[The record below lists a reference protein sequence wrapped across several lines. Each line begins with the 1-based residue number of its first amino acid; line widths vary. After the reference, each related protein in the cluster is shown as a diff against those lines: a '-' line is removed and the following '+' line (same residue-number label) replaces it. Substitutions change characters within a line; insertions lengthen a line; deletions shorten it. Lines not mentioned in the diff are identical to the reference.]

1 RQGEQGKRGERG
13 EPGQVV
19 TTPGLER
26 VISAG
31 TGTGGAIGKNNVTTS
46 APGVTDDAQQG
57 YKIGSRWLDIS
68 ANEEYVCLDPTAGA
82 AVWTSTTYTDA
93 EAIAAVEGEATL
105 DLTGDVTIQDG
116 TASKT
121 LSILVTGDANP
132 LAQLAWHGLSF
143 GPGGA
148 SGLDMGIGPAT
159 IFSTR
164 VLQANTGS
172 TGMNAG
178 DSEFSDFL
186 AADTGLSALALRLFG
201 VDVTTGKEANPRAR
215 YAHDRIEFG
224 AGGGDSLDV
233 NLYRNA
239 ADELKTDDK
248 FIVAGDFVVDTN
260 VFFVDP
266 GNDYIGM
273 GTVATNTDNQLHL
286 LMTATKD
293 ILIDGSTNPREID
306 TGVMRWEQKPAIPDT
321 RAITLNVDMN
331 SQPGTHGLVIN
342 MVATQ
347 LAAGE
352 IISLFDLEIDASN
365 ATGGHVHAMEMSQVG
380 GNAIDIVMLHANPNI
395 GVIHHDSG
403 SFGNVETAF
412 KYTGSWTDTTAA
424 FNDAG
429 TDVELFSADTDI
441 VYIGMAATFDH
452 VEAILAT
459 FASGPGIKPAFA
471 FSDGVGGFT
480 AFTPEDGTRGF
491 RDSGII
497 EWHTP
502 DLVGWATDTVNS
514 IGSKYWIRITRT
526 HGGAITAPI
535 EDTIQVQAVTNYS
548 WDKDGDVSINDLS
561 VAGDVGFY
569 GTTAVALQTGVAV
582 SAIGIHAAL
591 VNLGLITA

>member
-1 RQGEQGKRGERG
+1 

-31 TGTGGAIGKNNVTTS
+31 TGTGGAIGKNNITLS

-68 ANEEYVCLDPTAGA
+68 ANEEYTCFDSTAGA
-82 AVWTSTTYTDA
+82 AVWFDS
-93 EAIAAVEGEATL
+93 ISAVEGAGAL
-105 DLTGDVTIQDG
+105 NLTGLLTITLPSPDVFIRG
-116 TASKT
+116 
-121 LSILVTGDANP
+121 LVTGDSNP
-132 LAQLAWHGLSF
+132 RWSIDQQSINF
-143 GPGGA
+143 G
-148 SGLDMGIGPAT
+148 
-159 IFSTR
+159 
-164 VLQANTGS
+164 TGS
-172 TGMNAG
+172 ATEDVTIGRTTIGTLGVVDLFSNNSGIFAG
-178 DSEFSDFL
+178 TDQSDFVQVSTSL
-186 AADTGLSALALRLFG
+186 ATLALRLFS
-201 VDVTTGKEANPRAR
+201 VSSSIKDANALAR

>member
-1 RQGEQGKRGERG
+1 
-13 EPGQVV
+13 
-19 TTPGLER
+19 
-26 VISAG
+26 
-31 TGTGGAIGKNNVTTS
+31 
-46 APGVTDDAQQG
+46 
-57 YKIGSRWLDIS
+57 
-68 ANEEYVCLDPTAGA
+68 
-82 AVWTSTTYTDA
+82 
-93 EAIAAVEGEATL
+93 
-105 DLTGDVTIQDG
+105 
-116 TASKT
+116 
-121 LSILVTGDANP
+121 
-132 LAQLAWHGLSF
+132 
-143 GPGGA
+143 
-148 SGLDMGIGPAT
+148 
-159 IFSTR
+159 
-164 VLQANTGS
+164 
-172 TGMNAG
+172 
-178 DSEFSDFL
+178 
-186 AADTGLSALALRLFG
+186 
-201 VDVTTGKEANPRAR
+201 
-215 YAHDRIEFG
+215 
-224 AGGGDSLDV
+224 
-233 NLYRNA
+233 
-239 ADELKTDDK
+239 
-248 FIVAGDFVVDTN
+248 
-260 VFFVDP
+260 
-266 GNDYIGM
+266 
-273 GTVATNTDNQLHL
+273 
-286 LMTATKD
+286 
-293 ILIDGSTNPREID
+293 
-306 TGVMRWEQKPAIPDT
+306 QKPAIPDT

-331 SQPGTHGLVIN
+331 SQSGTHGLVIN

-502 DLVGWATDTVNS
+502 DLVGWSTDTVNS

-526 HGGAITAPI
+526 HGGSITAPI
-535 EDTIQVQAVTNYS
+535 EDTVQVQAVTNYS
-548 WDKDGDVSINDLS
+548 WDKDGNLSILKLTFDDVSLSRGAANRLDLATGDNLRIVS
-561 VAGDVGFY
+561 GALEFSDNVKLSNPSSGILRLEAGDTLQVDTLAETTADGGIIVDGLLLKDSIVAGASDNLGFY
-569 GTTAVALQTGVAV
+569 GTTAVALQTGVTVDA
-582 SAIGIHAAL
+582 AGIHAAL